1 MKQII
6 LLLAAILLFFGCA
19 QLPDAKAC
27 YATMGFI
34 KPTQGQTQSRVY
46 ILKPHRS
53 FGQSLSLFG
62 TYKNNILLRAKTD
75 ILAEDMQTVIAQID
89 EGEIVYFDA
98 PAKDYVLYARN
109 QSQKDDV
116 NATEASKIEF
126 TATGQNVFLI
136 VKNRTSLGTVMFA
149 DYYVNYLESIDMPT
163 MSKEIEESCD
173 NIKKMRYKQI
183 SLPKS
188 L

>member
-1 MKQII
+1 MTKIT
-6 LLLAAILLFFGCA
+6 LLLIYIFFFFGCA

-27 YATMGFI
+27 YAAKGFI
-34 KPTQGQTQSRVY
+34 NPTKEQTMSRVY
-46 ILKPHRS
+46 ILKPQRS
-53 FGQSLSLFG
+53 FGQTLSLFG

-75 ILAEDMQTVIAQID
+75 ILAEDMQTVLAQID

-98 PAKDYVLYARN
+98 PAKDYILYARN
-109 QSQKDDV
+109 ESQKDDV
-116 NATEASKIEF
+116 NATEASKIKF
-126 TATGQNVFLI
+126 TTTGQNIFIV

-149 DYYVNYLESIDMPT
+149 DYYVNYLESADMPT

-183 SLPKS
+183 SLPK
-188 L
+188 